1 MSKTITYAE
10 AIVELET
17 IVSDIENASI
27 GVDELSEKVKRAA
40 ELIKLCRNKLSAT
53 EKEVNSILKSLGNE
67 GVETE

>member
-27 GVDELSEKVKRAA
+27 GVAELSEKVKRAA